1 MTTTLLSAEQER
13 DIHAT
18 KIGMLYKQG
27 LAGYL
32 IALIDALLLVFVV
45 WDQVDHLWVSLWLG
59 YLLLV
64 SGMRIIF
71 WLMHFYRP
79 NSCSVEVW
87 LRRATWG
94 AFLMGLSWSAAGVL
108 LFILDSPQ
116 HMVFVAF
123 VLVGMAVGGMPL
135 MSPVP
140 KVFYAFSLPVI
151 VPLGAMFFFQGDQ
164 VGISLGV
171 MTWLLVLI
179 IVSGTEH
186 LHKALDN
193 SLRLQFQNDALV
205 EGLRRSRD
213 EALAAN
219 RAKTQFLANMS
230 HEVRTPMNG
239 VLGTLQ
245 LLDASPLEEQQQA
258 YVTLAQ
264 NSAESLLKLLDDIL
278 DLSRL
283 EVDKVELEKLSF
295 DLSELCEGVAGVMVP
310 LAMKKGLILNY
321 QLDEKLPS
329 RVVGDSARLRQVV
342 NNLLSNAIKFT
353 GEGEVSLLVS
363 LQARHGRELVLL
375 FEVVDQGIGIEA
387 SAQDV
392 LFQRFTQVDSSTTRV
407 YGGTGLGLAICKE
420 LVGLM
425 RGEIGVSSQVGVGSR
440 FWFSVP
446 LSIDPNMELLP
457 PPMVKVDQNALSGE
471 VLVVEDVIINQMTTR
486 KILQAKGLSVTVVNN
501 GREALQEFK
510 IKVYDLILMDCLMP
524 EMDGYDATEQIRAQ
538 EAANKREAVPIVAL
552 TANVMPKDIER
563 CFESGMNDYLA
574 KPFKRNQLTEKVRFW
589 LEPSDLS

>member
-1 MTTTLLSAEQER
+1 MTTTLLNAEHEKT
-13 DIHAT
+13 IHSI
-18 KIGMLYKQG
+18 KVGMLYKQG

-32 IALIDALLLVFVV
+32 VALIDALLLVFVI
-45 WDQVDHLWVSLWLG
+45 WGQVDTLWVSLWLV
-59 YLLLV
+59 YILLV
-64 SGMRIIF
+64 SGMRIVF

-79 NSCSVEVW
+79 NSCSVDRW
-87 LRRATWG
+87 LKRATWG
-94 AFLMGLSWSAAGVL
+94 AFLMGLAWSIAGIL
-108 LFILDSPQ
+108 LFVLDSPL

-140 KVFYAFSLPVI
+140 KVFYVFSLPII
-151 VPLGAMFFFQGDQ
+151 VPLGAMFFFQGNQ

-186 LHKALDN
+186 LHKALDS
-193 SLRLQFQNDALV
+193 SLRLQFQNDELV

-245 LLDASPLEEQQQA
+245 LLDASPLENQQRA

-283 EVDKVELEKLSF
+283 EVDKVELEQLSF
-295 DLSELCEGVAGVMVP
+295 DLKEVCEGVAGVMVP
-310 LAMKKGLILNY
+310 LAMKKGLVLNY
-321 QLDEKLPS
+321 ELDEKLPR
-329 RVVGDSARLRQVV
+329 RVLGDSSRLSQVLS
-342 NNLLSNAIKFT
+342 NLLSNAIKFT
-353 GEGEVSLLVS
+353 SEGAVSLSVS
-363 LQARHGRELVLL
+363 LQATHGRELILL
-375 FEVVDQGIGIEA
+375 FEVTDQGIGIEA

-420 LVGLM
+420 LVNLM

-446 LSIDPNMELLP
+446 LSIDPQVELLP
-457 PPMVKVDQNALSGE
+457 SPVSTDENSSLQGE
-471 VLVVEDVIINQMTTR
+471 VLLVEDVVINQMTTR
-486 KILQAKGLSVTVVNN
+486 KILQSKGLTVTVVNN
-501 GREALQEFK
+501 GREALEAFTDK
-510 IKVYDLILMDCLMP
+510 IYDLVLMDCLMP
-524 EMDGYDATEQIRAQ
+524 EMDGYEATEKMRLQ
-538 EAANKREAVPIVAL
+538 EQNGEREAVPIVAL
-552 TANVMPKDIER
+552 TANVMPQDIER
-563 CFESGMNDYLA
+563 CFSSGMNDYLA

-589 LEPSDLS
+589 LEPSTLS

>member
-1 MTTTLLSAEQER
+1 MTTALLSAEQEQA
-13 DIHAT
+13 IYKT
-18 KIGMLYKQG
+18 KVNMLYKQG

-59 YLLLV
+59 YVLLV
-64 SGMRIIF
+64 SGLRITF
-71 WLMHFYRP
+71 WLIHFYRP
-79 NSCSVEVW
+79 ESASVESW

-94 AFLMGLSWSAAGVL
+94 AFLMGLAWSTSGVL
-108 LFILDSPQ
+108 LFVLDSPQ

-186 LHKALDN
+186 LHKALDS
-193 SLRLQFQNDALV
+193 SLRLQFKNDELV

-245 LLDASPLEEQQQA
+245 LLDASPLEDQQRS

-283 EVDKVELEKLSF
+283 EVDKVELERLSF

-321 QLDEKLPS
+321 QLDETLPQ
-329 RVVGDSARLRQVV
+329 RVVGDSARLRQVMS
-342 NNLLSNAIKFT
+342 NLLSNAIKFT
-353 GEGEVSLLVS
+353 GEGEVSLSVS
-363 LQARHGRELVLL
+363 LQARHGRELILL
-375 FEVVDQGIGIEA
+375 FEVIDQGIGIEA

-420 LVGLM
+420 LVALM

-446 LSIDPNMELLP
+446 LSIDPKMELP
-457 PPMVKVDQNALSGE
+457 PPLVKVDQNALSGE

-486 KILQAKGLSVTVVNN
+486 KILQAKGLNVTVVNN
-501 GREALQEFK
+501 GLEALHEFE
-510 IKVYDLILMDCLMP
+510 IKNYDLILMDCLMP
-524 EMDGYDATEQIRAQ
+524 EMDGYEATQKIRAQ
-538 EAANKREAVPIVAL
+538 EAANKREAIPIVAL
-552 TANVMPKDIER
+552 TANVMPKDIEH
-563 CFESGMNDYLA
+563 CFKSGMNDYLA

-589 LEPSDLS
+589 LEPPSIS